1 MISAMVWRYDSI
13 FVPARLTDLDN
24 TGTTEGNRSGRGE
37 DATMLGVLLS

>member
-13 FVPARLTDLDN
+13 FVPTWLTDLDS
-24 TGTTEGNRSGRGE
+24 TGATEGNRFGRGE